1 MERSAAQPTHAD
13 AYEQVASAIAEQRC
27 VILDGG
33 IATELSHQHGQD
45 HERLWGIEALASAPD
60 DVMDV
65 HRRYVDAGVDVITTN
80 TWSLPSVLEGESAI
94 QREQHRPVHWMEIA
108 RRGVHVAR
116 QAIAD
121 GGREGEVAVAFS
133 LNGDIDSP
141 EGPETVALLARTLA
155 SDPPDLILL
164 ETLSVIRPSLFEVV
178 AALLG
183 TDIPV
188 WVSFRRCPHGLCG
201 VYGQ

>member
-1 MERSAAQPTHAD
+1 MA
-13 AYEQVASAIAEQRC
+13 QVALESHESERMLKAVGSYGVVQAAPAEQRC
-27 VILDGG
+27 VVLDGA
-33 IATELSHQHGQD
+33 IATELPHRHDQD

-60 DVMDV
+60 EVMDV
-65 HRRYVDAGVDVITTN
+65 HRRYVAAGVDVITTN

-108 RRGVHVAR
+108 RRGVSVAR

-133 LNGDIDSP
+133 LNGDIDAP
-141 EGPETVALLARTLA
+141 EGAETVALLARTLA

-164 ETLSVIRPSLFEVV
+164 E
-178 AALLG
+178 
-183 TDIPV
+183 
-188 WVSFRRCPHGLCG
+188 
-201 VYGQ
+201 